1 MPLTFPMTNT
11 CINRGA
17 GLQACG
23 GRLRP
28 PVPLREERVL
38 EDPRRPGGPPHN
50 VPQHFPTLR
59 KVSGIG
65 QDCPLT
71 NAILTCQISAG
82 RTPHQRV
89 ARIICLWTVCCS

>member
-1 MPLTFPMTNT
+1 MTNT

-38 EDPRRPGGPPHN
+38 EDRADLEVRPTT
-50 VPQHFPTLR
+50 FR
-59 KVSGIG
+59 S
-65 QDCPLT
+65 
-71 NAILTCQISAG
+71 IS
-82 RTPHQRV
+82 RH
-89 ARIICLWTVCCS
+89 WEK